1 MDYKIIG
8 DSCTDLTK
16 EQRADKSFQIVPLTL
31 EIEDEVIVDDESFD
45 QSYFLKKVAESE
57 QCPKSSC
64 PSPETYMEMFDLAE
78 VIFVVTLSSQLSGSY
93 NSAVLAKKLY
103 LEEYPNKKIEVF
115 DSKSA
120 STGQALLARK
130 IKELA
135 DNGMEFEEIVEKVTN
150 YRDDMLTLFVLETL
164 ETLRKN
170 GRLSNL
176 TAFIC
181 NTLDIKPVMSS
192 TEEGAIKKIG
202 QSRGIKKALLFM
214 ANYIAETV
222 KNPEEKILGIAH
234 CNNYER
240 ALFTKEAILKKVP
253 FKDVM
258 ISDTRGVSS
267 MYANDGGIIVSY

>member
-103 LEEYPNKKIEVF
+103 LEEHPNKKIEVF

-222 KNPEEKILGIAH
+222 KNPEEKILGIAY

>member
-1 MDYKIIG
+1 MNYRIIA

-16 EQRADKSFQIVPLTL
+16 EQKMDKTFQIIPLTL
-31 EIEDEVIVDDESFD
+31 EVGEEVIVDDDSFD
-45 QSYFLKKVAESE
+45 QKYFLEQVAKCE

-64 PSPETYMEMFDLAE
+64 PSPEHYMEAYDMAE

-93 NSAVLAKKLY
+93 NSAMLAKKLY
-103 LEEYPNKKIEVF
+103 LEQHSDKKIEVF

-120 STGQALLARK
+120 SIGQTLIAAK

-135 DNGMEFEEIVEKVTN
+135 DMGFGFEEIVEKVN
-150 YRDDMLTLFVLETL
+150 AYRDEQYTLFVIETL

-181 NTLDIKPVMSS
+181 NTLDIKPIMSS
-192 TEEGAIKKIG
+192 TDEGSITKIG
-202 QSRGIKKALLFM
+202 QSRGMKKALIGM
-214 ANYIAETV
+214 ADHIAKTV
-222 KNPEEKILGIAH
+222 VHPEEKILGIAH

-240 ALFTKEAILKKVP
+240 ALFTKDAILKKVP
-253 FKDVM
+253 FKDVI

-267 MYANDGGIIVSY
+267 MYANDGGIVVSY

>member
-1 MDYKIIG
+1 MNYKIIV

-16 EQRADKSFQIVPLTL
+16 EQREDESFQVIPLTL
-31 EIEDEVIVDDESFD
+31 QIEQEFIVDDDTFD
-45 QSYFLKKVAESE
+45 QKDFLEKVAKSPE
-57 QCPKSSC
+57 CPKSSC
-64 PSPETYMEMFDLAE
+64 PSPESYMEAYDLAE
-78 VIFVVTLSSQLSGSY
+78 YIFVVTLSSQLSGSY
-93 NSAVLAKKLY
+93 NSAVLAKNLY
-103 LEEYPNKKIEVF
+103 KEKFPNKKIEVF

-120 STGQALLARK
+120 SIGQTLIAVK

-135 DNGMEFEEIVEKVTN
+135 EKNMDFDDIVKKVN
-150 YRDDMLTLFVLETL
+150 QYRDDMLTLFVIETL

-181 NTLDIKPVMSS
+181 NTLDIKPIMSS
-192 TEEGAIKKIG
+192 TDEGSITKIG
-202 QSRGIKKALLFM
+202 QSRGMKKALLGM
-214 ANYIAETV
+214 AEHIA
-222 KNPEEKILGIAH
+222 KNVTDPEKKILGIAH

-253 FKDVM
+253 FKNVI

-267 MYANDGGIIVSY
+267 MYANDGGIVVSY